1 MELRHL
7 RYFVAVAEEQNVT
20 RAASRLHI
28 SQPPL
33 SRQIRDL
40 EGELGVKLFNRSAKA
55 LWLTE
60 AGAMFLLEARAV
72 LQRSGEA
79 IELTR
84 TFAAAER
91 GQVRVGYA
99 AAPTIEI
106 LRAALRS
113 FSESHPHVRVDLKE
127 MTSQGMLRG
136 LRARALDVVLT
147 VSISPDDFE
156 GLIAEGLGG
165 YPVRLAM
172 HPKHRFARLRAVPLS
187 AVAGEPLV
195 TLTREEHPEAHAGL
209 RKILAPYTNSP
220 SIVGEYDSHTSL
232 ITAIEAGRGVALV
245 IQTLSLV
252 AKGRLVLRPLK
263 PSPPLLPVAIVYRPD
278 GISAA
283 ATAFAAAVRA
293 ASSSLPRSSG
303 PLLTV

>member
-1 MELRHL
+1 MSPVDLRDIRTHHDDHDVWARCSRSSTSGCGNRCAGESCASPGVGARERLCWCPHHTQEVWSRDGAATPSLL
-7 RYFVAVAEEQNVT
+7 RDRRRRAE
-20 RAASRLHI
+20 RHAGRDASSTFL
-28 SQPPL
+28 QPPL

-60 AGAMFLLEARAV
+60 AGAVFLLEARAV

-136 LRARALDVVLT
+136 LRARVGSGQRRADRF
-147 VSISPDDFE
+147 DF
-156 GLIAEGLGG
+156 
-165 YPVRLAM
+165 
-172 HPKHRFARLRAVPLS
+172 PKRLR
-187 AVAGEPLV
+187 
-195 TLTREEHPEAHAGL
+195 RAHRRGARGDI
-209 RKILAPYTNSP
+209 RSGSP
-220 SIVGEYDSHTSL
+220 STRNTGSRDC
-232 ITAIEAGRGVALV
+232 APFR
-245 IQTLSLV
+245 
-252 AKGRLVLRPLK
+252 
-263 PSPPLLPVAIVYRPD
+263 
-278 GISAA
+278 
-283 ATAFAAAVRA
+283 
-293 ASSSLPRSSG
+293 
-303 PLLTV
+303 